1 MATSNIQ
8 FIVPGHRS
16 PSAGYEAPF
25 EMLEA
30 CHERVQRMLSLLTR
44 ARAYG
49 AEHGCDEPF
58 ENALK
63 DVMRYFDKAAPQH
76 HLDEELHVFPSV
88 LAMNDQGLTEIVFR
102 LQREHKKMDEL
113 WRQVRCVLNSVMNSN
128 RDKPIFNEYE
138 NQLMDDFCSM
148 YIRHISDEETK
159 IYPISFHSLTMDDLL
174 VMSKDMMVR
183 RGVQ

>member
-1 MATSNIQ
+1 
-8 FIVPGHRS
+8 
-16 PSAGYEAPF
+16 
-25 EMLEA
+25 
-30 CHERVQRMLSLLTR
+30 
-44 ARAYG
+44 
-49 AEHGCDEPF
+49 
-58 ENALK
+58 
-63 DVMRYFDKAAPQH
+63 
-76 HLDEELHVFPSV
+76 
-88 LAMNDQGLTEIVFR
+88 
-102 LQREHKKMDEL
+102 MDEL